1 MDIVRFMRQ
10 LRVPFERP
18 ITIALH
24 LLLALAAN
32 WGGFWLR
39 FDGATPDWALALQ
52 FQTLPILLAFR
63 AGFLVYFRSYESLW
77 RYTSMWDLRNLG
89 LATLCSSLLFYVTI
103 RWGLGLAA
111 YPRSVYII
119 DALLMVLCAGG
130 MRLAPRLSREFSR
143 SRGSRRVLI
152 YGAGDA
158 GEAILRDLRGKP
170 FEGYDP
176 IGFVDDD
183 SRKTGRRIHGVRVL
197 GGSAQLPEIM
207 EQHAPHVVLVA
218 IPDVEPAVLRSLVGT
233 LAPYRATIKIIPN
246 LRRLLNGRFELS
258 QIRNLGVEDL
268 LKRKPVDIDSAG
280 IHHLFAGKCVMVTG
294 AGGSIGSELCRQ
306 IAACEPATLVLYE
319 RYENNLYAIRNELV
333 QQGHGER
340 IAAMIG
346 DITDESR
353 LTMVMAHYRPHIV
366 VHAAAH
372 KHVPLMEANPCEAV
386 KNNVGGTRL
395 LARMADR
402 FKVERFIMVSTD
414 KAVNP
419 TSVMGATKRVAEM
432 VVRDIGQASD
442 TCFTTVRFGNV
453 LGSNGSVVPLFLE
466 QIRAGGPVTVTDPEV
481 RRYFMLI
488 SEAVQLVLQAAVH
501 AESGATYILDM
512 GEQIKVVELARNLI
526 RLSGYMPDDEIPIT
540 FVGLRPGEKL
550 YEELV
555 GLGETV
561 GPSKAE
567 KIQRISPGVLPD
579 SGELLFQVTALE
591 QCAYLQ
597 QHQAVIAAICRLVP
611 TFQPDLVAAAAFAI
625 GPNLEAQTVEEQP
638 WLHR

>member
-1 MDIVRFMRQ
+1 MRQ
-10 LRVPFERP
+10 LRVSFERP

-39 FDGATPDWALALQ
+39 FDGATPDWAVALQ
-52 FQTLPILLAFR
+52 FQTLPILLVYR

-89 LATLCSSLLFYVTI
+89 LATLCSSLLFFVTI

-119 DALLMVLCAGG
+119 DALLMVLFAGG
-130 MRLAPRLSREFSR
+130 MRLAPRLRREFAW

-158 GEAILRDLRGKP
+158 GEAILRDLRGRP
-170 FEGYDP
+170 FEGYRP

-183 SRKTGRRIHGVRVL
+183 TLKTGRRIHGVPVL

-207 EQHAPHVVLVA
+207 EQHTPHVVLVA
-218 IPDVEPAVLRSLVGT
+218 IPNVEPAVLRSLVRT
-233 LAPYRATIKIIPN
+233 LLPYRATIKIIPN
-246 LRRLLNGRFELS
+246 LRRLLNGRIELS

-268 LKRKPVDIDSAG
+268 LKRKPVDIDKAG
-280 IHHLFAGKCVMVTG
+280 IRHLFAGKCVMVTG

-306 IAACEPATLVLYE
+306 IATCEPVMLVLYE

-333 QQGHGER
+333 QYGHGER
-340 IAAMIG
+340 IATTIG

-353 LTMVMAHYRPHIV
+353 LTAVMAHYRPQIIL
-366 VHAAAH
+366 HAAAH

-395 LARMADR
+395 VSRMAHR
-402 FKVERFIMVSTD
+402 FKVERFIMISTD

-432 VVRDIGQASD
+432 VVQEIGQVSE

-466 QIRAGGPVTVTDPEV
+466 QIRAGGPVTVTHPEV

-512 GEQIKVVELARNLI
+512 GEQIRVVELARNLI

-550 YEELV
+550 FEELV

-561 GPSKAE
+561 GPSKVE
-567 KIQRISPGVLPD
+567 KIQRVSPGALPEG
-579 SGELLFQVTALE
+579 GELLRQVTALE
-591 QCAYLQ
+591 RLAHLQ
-597 QHQAVIAAICRLVP
+597 QHKSVLEAVCRLVP
-611 TFQPDLVAAAAFAI
+611 TFQPDLVAATEFAF
-625 GPNLEAQTVEEQP
+625 GPDQEQHQTVEEQP